1 MLPLT
6 LLRASTGHPV
16 LVELKNG
23 DTYSG
28 VLVSIDSWM
37 NLNLADAVRTSAEGD
52 AFWSVPQ
59 VYIRG
64 NTVKYVRAPEEIVDI
79 VAEDAAKYRGAPRGG
94 GRGRGGYGGRGGGG
108 GRSYA
113 PQMLWRRQDAGRLAA
128 ACVGGVLA
136 KDQRQVRCVDG
147 CGRVVSW
154 VCALALPGP
163 IHGPSYSCGVQD
175 GAAGSRGCRPGLC
188 PHLPERAMIDGSTP
202 GPVTRAEAA
211 SSVAAAALGD
221 ASPMQRRLTS
231 STGSACPSR
240 QTKETRTPRERFA

>member
-64 NTVKYVRAPEEIVDI
+64 NT
-79 VAEDAAKYRGAPRGG
+79 
-94 GRGRGGYGGRGGGG
+94 
-108 GRSYA
+108 
-113 PQMLWRRQDAGRLAA
+113 
-128 ACVGGVLA
+128 
-136 KDQRQVRCVDG
+136 
-147 CGRVVSW
+147 
-154 VCALALPGP
+154 
-163 IHGPSYSCGVQD
+163 
-175 GAAGSRGCRPGLC
+175 
-188 PHLPERAMIDGSTP
+188 
-202 GPVTRAEAA
+202 
-211 SSVAAAALGD
+211 
-221 ASPMQRRLTS
+221 ASPGNR
-231 STGSACPSR
+231 TG
-240 QTKETRTPRERFA
+240 TRS

>member
-1 MLPLT
+1 MVKRRCVVAAVWRGPTAPTTLPAGALVWGASARPIVMLPLT

-79 VAEDAAKYRGAPRGG
+79 
-94 GRGRGGYGGRGGGG
+94 
-108 GRSYA
+108 
-113 PQMLWRRQDAGRLAA
+113 
-128 ACVGGVLA
+128 
-136 KDQRQVRCVDG
+136 
-147 CGRVVSW
+147 VVSW